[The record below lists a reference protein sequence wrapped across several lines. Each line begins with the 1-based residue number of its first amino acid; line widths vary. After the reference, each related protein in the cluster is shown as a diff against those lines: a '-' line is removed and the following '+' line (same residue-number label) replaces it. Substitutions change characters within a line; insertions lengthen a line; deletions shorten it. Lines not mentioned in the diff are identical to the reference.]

1 VSMRVLVTGGRDYRD
16 AARVAAVLQAV
27 HSKHGISAV
36 IQGGADGADR
46 LCAEWAWDRAIPVA
60 TVNADWENITRPGA
74 LIKTRRDGTKYDALA
89 GLHRNERM
97 LAEKNPDC
105 CIAFPGGTGTAH
117 MLGLMK
123 KSGLPLW
130 VIE

>member
-1 VSMRVLVTGGRDYRD
+1 MRVVVTGGRKYQDS
-16 AARVAAVLQAV
+16 ARVAAVLQAV
-27 HSKHGISAV
+27 HTKHGIDAV

-46 LCAEWAWDRAIPVA
+46 LCAEWAWDHKIPVA
-60 TVNADWENITRPGA
+60 TVNAKWEDIDRPGA
-74 LIKTRRDGTKYDALA
+74 VIKTRADGTKYDVLA
-89 GLHRNERM
+89 GYFRNERM
-97 LAEKNPDC
+97 MAEGRPDC

-130 VIE
+130 EIK

>member
-1 VSMRVLVTGGRDYRD
+1 MPMRVLVTGGRDYRD

-27 HSKHGISAV
+27 KAKHGISAV
-36 IQGGADGADR
+36 IQGGARGADQ
-46 LCAEWAWDRAIPVA
+46 LCAEWAWDNHIPVA
-60 TVNADWENITRPGA
+60 TFNPDWANEGKSAGITRN
-74 LIKTRRDGTKYDALA
+74 I
-89 GLHRNERM
+89 RM
-97 LAEKNPDC
+97 LAESRPDC

-117 MLGLMK
+117 MLGLML